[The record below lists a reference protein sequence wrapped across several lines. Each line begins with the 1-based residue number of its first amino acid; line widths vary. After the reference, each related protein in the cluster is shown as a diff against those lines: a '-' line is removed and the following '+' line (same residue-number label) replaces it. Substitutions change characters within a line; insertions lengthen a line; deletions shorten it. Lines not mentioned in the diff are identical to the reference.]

1 MLFEM
6 KRFWR
11 LHRLHYRDTMRLSLP
26 VMISQ
31 LGQITVGLADNM
43 MVGRLGTTELAA
55 AAFANM
61 LVSLPLFFGMG
72 FALSL
77 TPLVGKAYGANDMTA
92 VGSYFRHGLLS
103 NALVGLLLVAVCGG
117 LYLMM
122 PLMHQPGSILGI
134 AQSYFIY
141 IALSMF
147 PTMLFLMGKQL
158 CEGMADTKSAML
170 VTIVG
175 NILHIGSNYA
185 LIFGKLGLPA
195 LGVEGAGIS
204 TLLSRIFMATAML
217 VLVFR
222 KPIIRHALQLSRR
235 LKLRIAVVSELVWL
249 GVPMGIHVF
258 SEASAFI
265 FAGIMM
271 GWLGEVGLAAHQ
283 IVISLSG
290 LGFMLYQAIGFS
302 TTIRISQLSALEMP
316 SLIKR
321 ASVASSQIVTAM
333 VMVVSAIFLIFHRQI
348 PYLFTTSDEVAHV
361 ASELIIVFVVFQ
373 VFDAAQIVFSGILR
387 GLADA
392 KIPSMLTV
400 VSYYLIAIPTSYLA
414 AFHFGFGEVG
424 IWFGFPIGL
433 GICSLLF
440 LLRIRMLIG
449 RMEPLRCR

>member
-1 MLFEM
+1 M

-92 VGSYFRHGLLS
+92 IGSYFRHGLLS

-222 KPIIRHALQLSRR
+222 KPIIRHALQLSKLLR
-235 LKLRIAVVSELVWL
+235 LRIAVVRELVWL

-321 ASVASSQIVTAM
+321 ASVSSSQIVTAM

-348 PYLFTTSDEVAHV
+348 PYLFTSSDEVAHV
-361 ASELIIVFVVFQ
+361 ASKLIIVFVVFQ
-373 VFDAAQIVFSGILR
+373 VFDATQIVFSGILR

-400 VSYYLIAIPTSYLA
+400 ISYYLIAIPTSYLA
-414 AFHFGFGEVG
+414 AFRFGFGEVG

>member
-11 LHRLHYRDTMRLSLP
+11 LHRLHYRDTMRLGFP
-26 VMISQ
+26 VMIAQ

-72 FALSL
+72 FALAI
-77 TPLVGKAYGANDMTA
+77 TPLMGKAVGAGDTRQMGLLWRNGLAANAMVGGLILLVCAVLYGAMPYMDQPISILA
-92 VGSYFRHGLLS
+92 ISRSYF
-103 NALVGLLLVAVCGG
+103 C
-117 LYLMM
+117 
-122 PLMHQPGSILGI
+122 
-134 AQSYFIY
+134 Y

-147 PTMLFLMGKQL
+147 PLMLFMLGKQV
-158 CEGMADTKSAML
+158 CEGLADTRTAMV
-170 VTIVG
+170 VTVAANLINIGG
-175 NILHIGSNYA
+175 NYV
-185 LIFGKLGLPA
+185 LIFGKLGFPA
-195 LGVEGAGIS
+195 LGVDGAGIS
-204 TLLSRIFMATAML
+204 TLISRIFMAVVML
-217 VLVFR
+217 VLVAR
-222 KPIIRHALQLSRR
+222 KPIIRSAMRLSKDVKVNFEGIGQLVR
-235 LKLRIAVVSELVWL
+235 L
-249 GVPMGIHVF
+249 GVPMGIHIF

-321 ASVASSQIVTAM
+321 ASVASSQIVLAM
-333 VMVVSAIFLIFHRQI
+333 VMVVSSIFLIFHRQI

-361 ASELIIVFVVFQ
+361 ASKLIIVFVVFQ

-392 KIPSMLTV
+392 KIPSILTV

>member
-43 MVGRLGTTELAA
+43 MVGHLGTTELAA

-77 TPLVGKAYGANDMTA
+77 TPLVGKAYGATDLTS
-92 VGSYFRHGLLS
+92 VGSYFRHGLLT

-117 LYLMM
+117 LYFMM
-122 PLMHQPGSILGI
+122 PFMHQPEAILGMS
-134 AQSYFIY
+134 QSYFIY

-147 PTMLFLMGKQL
+147 PAMLFLLGKQL
-158 CEGMADTKSAML
+158 CEGMADTKSAMM
-170 VTIVG
+170 VTIAG

-204 TLLSRIFMATAML
+204 TLLSRIFMAIAML
-217 VLVFR
+217 ALVFR
-222 KPIIRHALQLSRR
+222 KPIIRQALQLSKR
-235 LKLRIAVVSELVWL
+235 LKLRLAGIRELVVL

-302 TTIRISQLSALEMP
+302 TTIRVSQLSALETP

-321 ASVASSQIVTAM
+321 ASVASSQIVAAM
-333 VMVVSAIFLIFHRQI
+333 VMVVSVLFLVFHRQI
-348 PYLFTTSDEVAHV
+348 PYLFTTNDEVAHV
-361 ASELIIVFVVFQ
+361 ASSLIIVFVVFQ

-424 IWFGFPIGL
+424 IWFGFPVGL

-440 LLRIRMLIG
+440 LLRIRRLIG
-449 RMEPLRCR
+449 RMEPARCR

>member
-31 LGQITVGLADNM
+31 LGQITVGLADNI
-43 MVGRLGTTELAA
+43 MVGRLGATELAA

-72 FALSL
+72 FALAI
-77 TPLVGKAYGANDMTA
+77 TPLMGKAFGAGDIRQM
-92 VGSYFRHGLLS
+92 GLLWRKG
-103 NALVGLLLVAVCGG
+103 LVANLMVGGLILLVCAV
-117 LYLMM
+117 LYFAM
-122 PLMHQPGSILGI
+122 PHMDQPISILDI
-134 AQSYFIY
+134 SQSYFCY

-147 PTMLFLMGKQL
+147 PLMLFMLGKQV
-158 CEGMADTKSAML
+158 CEGMADTKTAMMITL
-170 VTIVG
+170 VANLINIGGNYVLIVG
-175 NILHIGSNYA
+175 KMGFPA
-185 LIFGKLGLPA
+185 FG
-195 LGVEGAGIS
+195 VDGAGIS
-204 TLLSRIFMATAML
+204 TLVSRIIMAVAML
-217 VLVFR
+217 LMVGR
-222 KPIIRHALQLSRR
+222 KPIMRSAHQLSKRV
-235 LKLRIAVVSELVWL
+235 RIGITGIKELVRL
-249 GVPMGIHVF
+249 GIPMGIHVF

-283 IVISLSG
+283 IAISLSG

-302 TTIRISQLSALEMP
+302 ITIRISQLSALEMT

-400 VSYYLIAIPTSYLA
+400 VSYYLIAIPTSYFA

>member
-43 MVGRLGTTELAA
+43 MVGHLGTTQLAA

-61 LVSLPLFFGMG
+61 LFSLPLFFGMG
-72 FALSL
+72 FSL
-77 TPLVGKAYGANDMTA
+77 AITPLVGKAYGANDLA
-92 VGSYFRHGLLS
+92 SVGSYLRHAIAANLLMGLT
-103 NALVGLLLVAVCGG
+103 LVGICVG
-117 LYLMM
+117 LYFMM
-122 PLMHQPGSILGI
+122 PFMHQPEAILGMS
-134 AQSYFIY
+134 QSYFRY
-141 IALSMF
+141 VALSML
-147 PTMLFLMGKQL
+147 PGMVFLLGKQL
-158 CEGMADTKSAML
+158 CEGMADTKLAML
-170 VTIVG
+170 VTIAG
-175 NILHIGSNYA
+175 NIIHIGSNYA
-185 LIFGKLGLPA
+185 LIFGKMGLPE
-195 LGVEGAGIS
+195 LGVDGAGIS
-204 TLLSRIFMATAML
+204 TLISRVFMAVAML
-217 VLVFR
+217 VLLLR
-222 KPIIRHALQLSRR
+222 KPAVRQALLLSAR
-235 LKLRIAVVSELVWL
+235 LKIRLAGIRELVTL

-283 IVISLSG
+283 IVICLSG

-302 TTIRISQLSALEMP
+302 TTIRVSQLSALETP

-321 ASVASSQIVTAM
+321 ASVASSQIVAVM
-333 VMVVSAIFLIFHRQI
+333 VMVVSVLFLVFHRQI

-361 ASELIIVFVVFQ
+361 ASELIVVFVVFQ

-424 IWFGFPIGL
+424 IWFGFPVGL

-440 LLRIRMLIG
+440 LLRIRRLIG
-449 RMEPLRCR
+449 RMEPARCR